1 MECCEEVYGDRMK
14 LRPICKKAYHR
25 QPARSRW
32 ISSSKYYLILF
43 AAILSR
49 ATAQQSLVPPT
60 HLLFTDVTAVHLGIE
75 SKSISIGGRQ
85 YSQTAI
91 PTAVVVPL
99 LQNLILRATNSPS
112 LTASDT
118 INSLSGFSDTQIG
131 LSYFLFDEH
140 LLFMLDA
147 NLPSGRKIPSK
158 EKQAYSTVVGFQPLG
173 YQVQSFGQGFDLQVS
188 GAYAFRIA
196 EKAIMNIGGAY
207 LRRGDYQPI
216 DTLGQYDPGDEIT
229 ISVGGDY
236 QFTRRIDATL
246 DASLTSYGED
256 QLTSVDTR
264 GYSIGD
270 PYVIRAARMRLMLSS
285 RVGIATA
292 GGAEHIFLLRLRFR
306 LGSDEVKLENA
317 TLAHGPQMEFRYDA
331 SLPLDN
337 HGRWLLRPSA
347 HRAYFAESEL
357 NPAVGMRT
365 LFQNAFL
372 ATPGIGIAFVPHPL
386 LKLESAFRYT
396 IGRANVFGE
405 NESISGLT
413 AHLKSSFFF

>member
-1 MECCEEVYGDRMK
+1 MNTFSTPVESS
-14 LRPICKKAYHR
+14 LRHL
-25 QPARSRW
+25 ARSRW
-32 ISSSKYYLILF
+32 SSSSKFYFILF
-43 AAILSR
+43 AAMLTSV
-49 ATAQQSLVPPT
+49 TAQQSLVPPT
-60 HLLFTDVTAVHLGIE
+60 HLLFTDFTAVHLGIE
-75 SKSISIGGRQ
+75 SKSISIGGKQ

-91 PTAVVVPL
+91 PMAIVVPL
-99 LQNLILRATNSPS
+99 QQNLILRATNAPS

-118 INSLSGFSDTQIG
+118 MSSLGGLSDTQIG

-147 NLPSGRKIPSK
+147 NLPSGRKIPSS
-158 EKQAYSTVVGFQPLG
+158 EKQSYATVVGFQPFG
-173 YQVQSFGQGFDLQVS
+173 YQVQSFGQGFDLQVG

-196 EKAIMNIGGAY
+196 EKAIMNFGGAY
-207 LRRGDYQPI
+207 LLRGDYQPI
-216 DTLGQYDPGDEIT
+216 DTLGQYDPGNEIT
-229 ISVGGDY
+229 ISIGGDY
-236 QFTRRIDATL
+236 QFTRRIDGTL
-246 DASLTSYGED
+246 DVSLTSYGED

-285 RVGIATA
+285 RIGIAAA
-292 GGAEHIFLLRLRFR
+292 GGTEHIFLLRLRFR

-317 TLAHGPQMEFRYDA
+317 TLTHGPQMEFHYDA

-337 HGRWLLRPSA
+337 RGRWLLRPSA
-347 HRAYFAESEL
+347 YLAYFAESEL

-365 LFQNAFL
+365 LFQNAML
-372 ATPGIGIAFVPHPL
+372 ATPGIGIAFVPHSL
-386 LKLESAFRYT
+386 LKLESAFRYS

-413 AHLKSSFFF
+413 VHLKSSFYF